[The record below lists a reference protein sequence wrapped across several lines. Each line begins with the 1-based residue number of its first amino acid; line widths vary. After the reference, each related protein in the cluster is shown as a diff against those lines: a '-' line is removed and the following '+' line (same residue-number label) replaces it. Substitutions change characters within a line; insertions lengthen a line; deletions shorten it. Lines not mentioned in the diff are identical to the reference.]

1 MSIQLTL
8 LVLGGGTQLQ
18 NGRVQ
23 TDVTASASADLV
35 S

>member
-1 MSIQLTL
+1 MSPSLTL
-8 LVLGGGTQLQ
+8 LVLGGGTQLL

-23 TDVTASASADLV
+23 TGAIASASADLV